1 MLIFTSWK
9 NLKIIKKKNYCQQH
23 ICKTLAVIKTLTARK
38 NYDKK
43 LLAILT
49 IGIFLNSC
57 GCIKMELTK
66 EERNWYSYEE
76 DEYLIFKSN
85 LKNIDT
91 LNVTDRYESYTNE
104 DCNNISVSYY
114 QLNYINLTLML
125 KSKTKSV
132 LISWAGDCWHHSFQ
146 RSEYPEN
153 GHKATK
159 QKIKLKENKK
169 TYNNAYLFKDKVTAT
184 NIEDGYLDSFYY
196 DQNDGLVKYVAKDGE
211 SFELIKRIKN

>member
-1 MLIFTSWK
+1 M
-9 NLKIIKKKNYCQQH
+9 
-23 ICKTLAVIKTLTARK
+23 AVIKTLTARK

-132 LISWAGDCWHHSFQ
+132 LISEISIQKNQDGYDSRPKISIFGL